1 MSDRTK
7 AIIGLI
13 FTSACYSVGIIA
25 VRMMSKGLEDFTQV
39 YLRIFLGIIIG
50 VIVFN
55 KSIRYKKVFT
65 LPKKDLL
72 TIVLMGVAGYAL
84 AVYFIT
90 VGSLKAKMVN
100 VSIIFSTVPFWT
112 YLYSA
117 IFLKKRIQILPV
129 ILILVSFLGI
139 SIIATKSIIPK
150 YQSFTIGEMYVL
162 ASAACF
168 GIYYIGRKFLSDYLN
183 NNELTITVMFFA
195 FIGSLF
201 FSFILNEKLL
211 ISNLFNFQVLIG
223 LGISA
228 ISNVLTTKIEMF
240 SFKKLNTVFGSQLL
254 LFENLF
260 SLILGYIFY
269 HENILPPE
277 IVGSILVIISVF
289 FANKVIN
296 D

>member
-1 MSDRTK
+1 
-7 AIIGLI
+7 
-13 FTSACYSVGIIA
+13 
-25 VRMMSKGLEDFTQV
+25 MMSKGLEDFTQV

-100 VSIIFSTVPFWT
+100 VSITFSTVPFWT
-112 YLYSA
+112 YLYSV
-117 IFLKKRIQILPV
+117 IFLKKRIRIVPV
-129 ILILVSFLGI
+129 VLILISFLGI
-139 SIIATKSIIPK
+139 SIISTKSIIPK

-201 FSFILNEKLL
+201 FSFILKEKLL
-211 ISNLFNFQVLIG
+211 ISNLLNFQVLIG

-228 ISNVLTTKIEMF
+228 VSNVLTTKIEMF

-260 SLILGYIFY
+260 SLILGFIVY
-269 HENILPPE
+269 HEKILPPE
-277 IVGSILVIISVF
+277 IVGSIIVIISVF
-289 FANKVIN
+289 FANKVIK